1 MGITVIG
8 KGSWNFQLG
17 KNEELKSLK
26 LEITEKS
33 WKVAAESCADVGK
46 NLPTSSF
53 PISFRNFQL
62 LDLSNYTYP
71 QQCTCW
77 HVVFKLLDYWGVS
90 EIFPILKYTKVS
102 LYNSKKWLFLKPEA
116 CGLLFYNFCDWYV
129 CHDLFRNLKILEKSI
144 TPSCPFENQEIY
156 VDGWLETH

>member
-26 LEITEKS
+26 LEKTEKS

-71 QQCTCW
+71 QQCTC
-77 HVVFKLLDYWGVS
+77 
-90 EIFPILKYTKVS
+90 
-102 LYNSKKWLFLKPEA
+102 
-116 CGLLFYNFCDWYV
+116 
-129 CHDLFRNLKILEKSI
+129 
-144 TPSCPFENQEIY
+144 
-156 VDGWLETH
+156 